1 MEPRDHTKVKLT
13 HLENKLQNV
22 FIRHINLIFLPSS
35 VRIDDA
41 EFNQQDFII
50 RRVIK
55 GKAIWRL
62 PCPPP
67 SMTTQP
73 LRAQP
78 RSRCRGV
85 CGCETLF

>member
-13 HLENKLQNV
+13 HLENKLQKV

-50 RRVIK
+50 RRGIK

-62 PCPPP
+62 P
-67 SMTTQP
+67 
-73 LRAQP
+73 
-78 RSRCRGV
+78 
-85 CGCETLF
+85 